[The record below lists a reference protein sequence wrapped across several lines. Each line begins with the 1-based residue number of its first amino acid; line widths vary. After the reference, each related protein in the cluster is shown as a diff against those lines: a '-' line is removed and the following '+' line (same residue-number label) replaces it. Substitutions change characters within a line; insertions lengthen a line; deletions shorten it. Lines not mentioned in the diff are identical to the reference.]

1 MLQINRMDCYSCVW
15 HYRDLCP
22 RYAPLF
28 INLSTRVGGGGG
40 GGGGEVGE
48 DNHNLEKKND
58 K

>member
-1 MLQINRMDCYSCVW
+1 MDCYSCVW